1 MAKRIES
8 MLVGPLSALATALLL
23 AAAGAGSS
31 GVLAQTTTLRA
42 PGSTLRPASMPT
54 SGFSNITPLAAPAA
68 HSNTQTVPAI
78 ANPNVRVGVTTG
90 AAKAY
95 VLKAQVVPGAAM
107 DATQKLATA
116 KAALAEI
123 EKQAKEQQDKETEA
137 KIAQLKNTLSI
148 GNSATLSVL
157 SPKSPLGNA
166 VLSIGMAYNVNFE
179 KNQVVFNPGT
189 LHDSFNSMG
198 WSAANCDFKAP
209 EDGFYMVAYS
219 VEAAANGKAPT
230 VTAGIRGA
238 GAWTPGNEAQA
249 TLNKGV
255 NIVAVV
261 RELRKSEDVFSKIS
275 SSGGYFAF
283 NSCEISRLK

>member
-1 MAKRIES
+1 M
-8 MLVGPLSALATALLL
+8 
-23 AAAGAGSS
+23 GA
-31 GVLAQTTTLRA
+31 
-42 PGSTLRPASMPT
+42 
-54 SGFSNITPLAAPAA
+54 
-68 HSNTQTVPAI
+68 
-78 ANPNVRVGVTTG
+78 TTG
-90 AAKAY
+90 EAKAY

-107 DATQKLATA
+107 NAQQKLATA
-116 KAALAEI
+116 KAALDEI
-123 EKQAKEQQDKETEA
+123 ERQAKEQQDKETEA
-137 KIAQLKNTLSI
+137 KIAQLKSTLSI
-148 GNSATLSVL
+148 GNSTTLSVL
-157 SPKSPLGNA
+157 SPKSPIGNA
-166 VLSIGMAYNVNFE
+166 VLGIGMAYVVDFE

-189 LHDSFNSMG
+189 LHDANNSMG

-219 VEAAANGKAPT
+219 VEAAASGKAPN

-261 RELRKSEDVFSKIS
+261 RELKKSEDVFSKIS